1 MLKFHWSGY
10 ISEFEVLQTLGK
22 FTFAGK
28 KESQKKQK
36 QTYNNTQQ
44 TRLFVAYAKNAW
56 EWLTFA
62 ENVLHSVW
70 VPVADWF
77 ASFE

>member
-28 KESQKKQK
+28 KES
-36 QTYNNTQQ
+36 
-44 TRLFVAYAKNAW
+44 
-56 EWLTFA
+56 
-62 ENVLHSVW
+62 
-70 VPVADWF
+70 
-77 ASFE
+77 